1 MSSQNRVDPFEIR
14 PESGLG
20 GRWPMRCRPGSSVE
34 GVPGFGH
41 QASGCTRFGP
51 LLMYIYI
58 MLRFHGPFDNTSYS
72 FFVLFSFFKNM
83 RFTRS
88 VIL

>member
-41 QASGCTRFGP
+41 QASGCTRFWP
-51 LLMYIYI
+51 LLKKQMYVITAIYHNRAVESAGGPAL
-58 MLRFHGPFDNTSYS
+58 MLGTM
-72 FFVLFSFFKNM
+72 LQ
-83 RFTRS
+83 
-88 VIL
+88 IG